1 MSEELLVTARD
12 NALIDPSLHIWT
24 WEVAMYLFM
33 GGLTAGIMFFA
44 ALMTVR
50 DKEHIAPFAATRLAL
65 LAPIALSLGMTT
77 LFLDLEHKLFVYRF
91 YTSFQIS
98 SPMSW
103 GAWILIFVYPIS
115 VLQILSTFR
124 TGYSLPASFLDKLA
138 PARLLMDWCER
149 NRITIA
155 YAVIPFAVAL
165 GIYTGILLSAFG
177 ARPFWNSGVLGV
189 LFLVSGLSTAAALVV
204 LIARQKSEK
213 ELFTGLDFA
222 LILAEIALIA
232 LLLISL
238 ASGSGQ
244 HIDALKIIMGG
255 PYTFEFWVLF
265 FSIGLV
271 LPLLLEILEMAG
283 ISKSLAM
290 LAPVLV
296 LVGGYALRQ
305 VVMDAGQESTWTH
318 YETQY
323 SSELL
328 QRLPGKD

>member
-44 ALMTVR
+44 AMMTVR
-50 DKEHIAPFAATRLAL
+50 DKEHVAPFAATRLAL
-65 LAPIALSLGMTT
+65 LGPIALSLGMTT

-103 GAWILIFVYPIS
+103 GAWILIVVYPIS

-124 TGYSLPASFLDKLA
+124 SGYSLPASFLDKLA